1 MAIDKINATAL
12 LDGGVSTADIADDA
26 VTGVKVSGLTN
37 SSNGIIKA
45 DGDGTFSTTTAD
57 LVDDTTP
64 QLGGDLASNGND
76 INFADNDKAKFG
88 AGDDLQ
94 IYHDG
99 SNNHTYIEETGS
111 GSLRIRGENLLLEDS
126 SGKDYLNAVADA
138 QVELSHNGV
147 KKFETTSTGV
157 AVTGGLSLDST
168 SQSEWPMVHLD
179 SQQLSGSYS
188 QIDISISPTLSGYS
202 AYKVIVSSWQLN
214 AEGELWVNYGYGS
227 SKKGGWYGGYYRVG
241 EGNSSGQEGYGNQ
254 PQCEIVATNTTAF
267 SSNSYP
273 CTGEFTFFP
282 LEASNRGRIHYQ
294 AIARLNVGLSSSIT
308 GGALTTN
315 TSVADKIIFYSDQN
329 TTRFHYKL
337 YGIKI

>member
-26 VTGVKVSGLTN
+26 VTLDKLSATGTKDATTFLRGDN
-37 SSNGIIKA
+37 SFQVVN
-45 DGDGTFSTTTAD
+45 TD
-57 LVDDTTP
+57 LVADTTP

-88 AGDDLQ
+88 TDGDLVLK
-94 IYHDG
+94 HDG
-99 SNNHTYIEETGS
+99 TNGSIVNSTGDLYLSDAGGNIYIQAKTGEQSIAAFADGAVDLYHNN
-111 GSLRIRGENLLLEDS
+111 
-126 SGKDYLNAVADA
+126 A
-138 QVELSHNGV
+138 
-147 KKFETTSTGV
+147 KKLETTATGV
-157 AVTGGLSLDST
+157 SVTGGLSLDST

-188 QIDISISPTLSGYS
+188 QIDISISPTLAGYS
-202 AYKVIVSSWQLN
+202 AYKVIVSSWQLY

-227 SKKGGWYGGYYRVG
+227 NKKAGWYGGYYHVG

-254 PQCEIVATNTTAF
+254 PQCEIVGTNTSSF

-273 CTGEFTFFP
+273 LTGEFTFFP
-282 LEASNRGRIHYQ
+282 LEASNKGRIHYQ

-308 GGALTTN
+308 GGGLSTN
-315 TSVADKIIFYSDQN
+315 NSLADKIIFYSNQN

>member
-88 AGDDLQ
+88 TGNDIE

-99 SNNHTYIEETGS
+99 ANSYIKDVGTGNLNIS
-111 GSLRIRGENLLLEDS
+111 ANQLVIKNSAVNEAGLIFTENGALELYYDDS
-126 SGKDYLNAVADA
+126 
-138 QVELSHNGV
+138 
-147 KKFETTSTGV
+147 KKLETTSGGV

-202 AYKVIVSSWQLN
+202 AYKVIVSAWQLY

-227 SKKGGWYGGYYRVG
+227 NKKAGWYGGYYRVG

-254 PQCEIVATNTTAF
+254 PQCEIVGTNVSAF

-273 CTGEFTFFP
+273 LTGEFTFFP

-294 AIARLNVGLSSSIT
+294 AVARLNVGLSSSIT
-308 GGALTTN
+308 GGGLTTQ

-329 TTRFHYKL
+329 TTKFHYKL